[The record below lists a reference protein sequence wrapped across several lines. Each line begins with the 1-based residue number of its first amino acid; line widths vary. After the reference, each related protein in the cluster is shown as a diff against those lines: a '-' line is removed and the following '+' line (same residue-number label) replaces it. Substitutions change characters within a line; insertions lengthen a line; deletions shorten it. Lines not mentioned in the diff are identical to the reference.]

1 MATGQY
7 GNYGYI
13 TKFRPESID
22 AHPDFVAEDF
32 TMNTIAS
39 GTESITSESGVTI
52 STVIAESFSTPS
64 FTNQSLTYVLQ
75 GKKIFTFLQFY
86 QFLFYSYLYLSVLK
100 IY

>member
-22 AHPDFVAEDF
+22 AHPDFVAGDF

-39 GTESITSESGVTI
+39 GTEIITSESSVPI
-52 STVIAESFSTPS
+52 STVISESFSTPS
-64 FTNQSLTYVLQ
+64 FTDQSLTYVLQ
-75 GKKIFTFLQFY
+75 GKRIIKSIMHFSALKLYF
-86 QFLFYSYLYLSVLK
+86 SYMK
-100 IY
+100 